1 MLGVIK
7 RPVGIVLLATSA
19 LVICP
24 LSMSAQQSPRPILRR
39 PGNLAVSP
47 PLGELTKLPAPLRY
61 GFREGPPI
69 RLMAKSPSGPVVD
82 SVEQTS
88 PASGS
93 NFSVGLN
100 FLGLG
105 NGFPN
110 FTPSSA
116 PPDTSMAVGDTQ
128 VVQWT
133 NPVFAVFDKS
143 SGAIQAGPILGST
156 IWSSLLGPCA
166 GGTAGIELI
175 VQFDKVHHRWLLA
188 ENTVNGPPY
197 NSCVAVSTSPDALGT
212 YYLYQFSQGTL
223 FPDSPKWGIW
233 SNGYY
238 QTEGEFS
245 ETGFVGPELC
255 AYNSAKL
262 VVGDGSAEQICF
274 LLSPGDGLPLPADID
289 STFLAPPSGED
300 EFFMS
305 LWDATHLSLYSLHP
319 DYQNPQNST
328 VTGNNGSQLISVPA
342 FNPACNGAYG
352 GNCVPQKDV
361 PDRLQVLGDRLMYR
375 LAYWEDPQL
384 AHVPT
389 TPPRPAHSQHWYVV
403 HDATASGGNEAPRW
417 YEFTAPISPVPVTS
431 IRLFQSGTFA
441 PDSNYRWMGSI
452 ARDKTYDILLGYS
465 ESSSSMYPSIA
476 ITGRTFNDPLGTME
490 DEVTVIN
497 GTGSQPASPWGN
509 YSSMRIDQDG
519 CTFWYTSEYYIITA
533 PHDWSTEI
541 ASAKFTGCH

>member
-1 MLGVIK
+1 MRQIIA
-7 RPVGIVLLATSA
+7 RP
-19 LVICP
+19 ICIFLIAASVP
-24 LSMSAQQSPRPILRR
+24 LTCALSMSAQPNPKPILRR
-39 PGNLAVSP
+39 AESFSVSP
-47 PLGELTKLPAPLRY
+47 PLRDLAKMPPPLRD
-61 GFREGPPI
+61 GFRAVTSSR
-69 RLMAKSPSGPVVD
+69 RLPKSPSGPVVD
-82 SVEQTS
+82 PVEQIS
-88 PASGS
+88 AASGS

-116 PPDTSMAVGDTQ
+116 PPDTSLAVGDTQ

-133 NPVFAVFDKS
+133 NPVFAVFNKS
-143 SGAIQAGPILGST
+143 SGQLQAGPILGST
-156 IWSSLLGPCA
+156 IWSSLSGPCA

-175 VQFDKVHHRWLLA
+175 VQFDKVHHRWLLT

-197 NSCVAVSTSPDALGT
+197 NSCVAVSTGPDALGT
-212 YYLYQFSQGTL
+212 YYLYQFPQGTL
-223 FPDSPKWGIW
+223 LPDSPKWGVW

-238 QTEGEFS
+238 QTQGEFS
-245 ETGFVGPELC
+245 TTGFVGPELC

-274 LLSPGDGLPLPADID
+274 VLSPADGLPLPADID

-361 PDRLQVLGDRLMYR
+361 SNRLQVLGDRLMYR
-375 LAYWEDPQL
+375 LAYWEDTQL

-389 TPPRPAHSQHWYVV
+389 TPPRPNPSQHWYVL
-403 HDATASGGNEAPRW
+403 HDSTASGDNEAPRW
-417 YEFTAPISPVPVTS
+417 YEFTAPIRPVPVTS
-431 IRLFQSGTFA
+431 ISLFQSGTFA

-452 ARDKTYDILLGYS
+452 ASDKKYDILLGYS
-465 ESSSSMYPSIA
+465 ESSSSLYPSIA
-476 ITGRTFNDPLGTME
+476 ITGRTINDPLGTME
-490 DEVTVIN
+490 DELTVVS
-497 GTGSQPASPWGN
+497 GTGSQPSSLWGN

-519 CTFWYTSEYYIITA
+519 CTFWYTTEYYMVTL
-533 PHDWSTEI
+533 PSDWSTQI
-541 ASAKFTGCH
+541 ASAKFAGCQ